1 MTFWLT
7 EEKCFP
13 VVTERQRESVGLCSK
28 LTNMILSGSEEI
40 LKTKPR
46 MADRRE
52 VFSYSD
58 REAKGFS
65 RALQQANKYDTK
77 WKRRNLENQT

>member
-1 MTFWLT
+1 MKFWLT

-46 MADRRE
+46 ILDVKKEEEWFA
-52 VFSYSD
+52 FLGQ
-58 REAKGFS
+58 K
-65 RALQQANKYDTK
+65 
-77 WKRRNLENQT
+77 